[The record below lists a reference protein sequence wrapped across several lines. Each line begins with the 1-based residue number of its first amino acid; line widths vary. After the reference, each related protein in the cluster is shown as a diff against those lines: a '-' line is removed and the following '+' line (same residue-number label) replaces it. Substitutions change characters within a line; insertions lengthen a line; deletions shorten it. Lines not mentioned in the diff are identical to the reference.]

1 MFWKIMSKAQEGKK
15 KTSVATFYFFF
26 CLFRFNCTP
35 PQNRSFTVEVD
46 VAPQ

>member
-26 CLFRFNCTP
+26 VCFDLIALP
-35 PQNRSFTVEVD
+35 LKID
-46 VAPQ
+46 HLLLKLM